1 MTLALTFLAVIIEL
15 TDFLNLIKIFFYK
28 TH

>member
-1 MTLALTFLAVIIEL
+1 MTLALTFLAVIFEL
-15 TDFLNLIKIFFYK
+15 TDLLNLIKIFFYK